1 MQATLLSP
9 VYVQRLQEALANLT
23 RWLACSNLVLGHDSR
38 ADLVNIWLVDY
49 VQYLHDG
56 HGTLAEA
63 THAILVVQRQYRKL
77 RGRLGPAW
85 DSIRSWKVHSH
96 TSMRVPFTLPLLRC
110 CFVACLRK
118 GLLENIARRHLWIPL
133 GVALLVGFD
142 ALLRPAELFNLKRAD
157 VVLPTDQLFGYD
169 AKAVVIIRDPKTK
182 SAMGR
187 NQFGLVSDRVAL
199 GWLTWLCDGLPPAL
213 KLFPSGAQVGRTLL
227 TSALADLG
235 LGYTGLTL
243 GSLRTGG
250 ATHKYIAGTPVDRL
264 RFEGRWKSNATLEHY
279 IQEAASYNVL
289 SALDSGAA
297 TSMHAWTHTAN
308 VLLEPPSVHWS
319 ELFSR
324 SRQLLAIS
332 AAACR
337 QRHAPCRG

>member
-1 MQATLLSP
+1 MGS
-9 VYVQRLQEALANLT
+9 
-23 RWLACSNLVLGHDSR
+23 
-38 ADLVNIWLVDY
+38 
-49 VQYLHDG
+49 
-56 HGTLAEA
+56 
-63 THAILVVQRQYRKL
+63 
-77 RGRLGPAW
+77 
-85 DSIRSWKVHSH
+85 
-96 TSMRVPFTLPLLRC
+96 
-110 CFVACLRK
+110 
-118 GLLENIARRHLWIPL
+118 
-133 GVALLVGFD
+133 D
-142 ALLRPAELFNLKRAD
+142 ALLRPAELFNLKRAT
-157 VVLPTDQLFGYD
+157 VVLPTVHQCGYD

-213 KLFPSGAQVGRTLL
+213 KLFRSGAQVGRTLL

-235 LGYTGLTL
+235 LEYTGLTL